1 MGPAVRARDQ
11 ILGVAGEV
19 LAVALASS
27 ENYRSDD
34 ETLWR
39 DVGGQVHDL
48 PMGNEECKW
57 CSRFSKLD

>member
-57 CSRFSKLD
+57 RSRFSRLD